1 MIMKVKKS
9 QRTVAVFDLSYSH
22 LCYCI
27 IYVFFTVCLIDFGW
41 HRMHADAYVHR
52 ANNLTNSF
60 QQYRPHIHAMNASRQ
75 TEWLRKRNGRF
86 LFDAFFG
93 IDTPPIEA
101 DEFEEDDEE
110 EELAAKPCKCGK
122 CTLLRLSWIFGCD

>member
-9 QRTVAVFDLSYSH
+9 QRTVASFDQSYAH

-27 IYVFFTVCLIDFGW
+27 VYALLMICLIDFGW
-41 HRMHADAYVHR
+41 HRMYANAYVHR
-52 ANNLTNSF
+52 ADNLTNSF
-60 QQYRPHIHAMNASRQ
+60 RQYRPHVRAINASLQ
-75 TEWLRKRNGRF
+75 DEWFHKRDGRF

-101 DEFEEDDEE
+101 DDLEDEDEE
-110 EELAAKPCKCGK
+110 ETVQNTCKCGNNF
-122 CTLLRLSWIFGCD
+122 TSIDVNN